1 MKNKNLQVERQK
13 IRVDVYSLPS
23 NSETELRCFVDIPI
37 SKSGELIGWLLANGE
52 SVVKGIPKL
61 KK

>member
-1 MKNKNLQVERQK
+1 MKEKQQK

-23 NSETELRCFVDIPI
+23 DAKTKLRCFVDIPA
-37 SKSGELIGWLLANGE
+37 SKSGELIGWLLANGW
-52 SVVKGIPKL
+52 SVTKGVPKL